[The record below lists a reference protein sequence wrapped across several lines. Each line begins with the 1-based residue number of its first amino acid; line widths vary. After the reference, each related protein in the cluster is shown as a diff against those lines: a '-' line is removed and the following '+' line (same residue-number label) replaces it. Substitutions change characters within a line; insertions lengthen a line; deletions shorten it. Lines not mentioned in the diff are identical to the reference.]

1 MVIIEQAAQRVFVLI
16 TPMNY
21 EALVGCMNWAED
33 FLPNLIKQ
41 GRLIVPSTNA
51 PRTHNIHS
59 KMKKMSKLG
68 KDYCKLLLSVL
79 FIQARL

>member
-1 MVIIEQAAQRVFVLI
+1 MVIIEHAAQRVFVLI

-21 EALVGCMNWAED
+21 EALVGCMKWAED
-33 FLPNLIKQ
+33 FLPDLIKWVDF
-41 GRLIVPSTNA
+41 LLPA
-51 PRTHNIHS
+51 PKTHNIQS
-59 KMKKMSKLG
+59 KMKNMSKLG